1 MFGLSKQ
8 EENSVRDA
16 WNVAD
21 ELPKKTAASQCAE
34 PLLEMRPSCSKKH
47 EGITIQVG
55 STDVGYLIVTVRVPL
70 AGSVELQLLPIPLS
84 E

>member
-1 MFGLSKQ
+1 M
-8 EENSVRDA
+8 R
-16 WNVAD
+16 
-21 ELPKKTAASQCAE
+21 ELPYN
-34 PLLEMRPSCSKKH
+34 
-47 EGITIQVG
+47 VG